1 MFCSNKHGTVKG
13 KSGNKEK
20 NSTDTIMELSKNKL
34 VIDFSIF
41 QINNKRYP
49 SIFEQMPKWRHNTV
63 E

>member
-49 SIFEQMPKWRHNTV
+49 SIFEQMPK
-63 E
+63 